1 MPRLSTAPAE
11 SPAPALAGGRAKL
24 PARRTRLL
32 WRLLRWALLAAIWGG
47 VALAALVLWLARD
60 IPRPE
65 TAQEAVRRPS
75 LTLEDSA
82 GQVLATYGD
91 VVGTPVRL
99 RDLPAYV
106 PEAAV
111 AVEDRRFWYEFGID
125 PIGLA
130 RATLTNLIHGHIVQ
144 GGSTITQQV
153 AKNLFLSNAR
163 TLRRKAQELILT
175 FWLARHFTHREIL
188 EIWLNRVYF
197 GSGAYGIDAAA
208 RLYFGVPARRLSLA
222 QAAVLAGLPRAPSR
236 FNPRTDPQAA
246 AARGRQ
252 VLAAMVAAGDITEA
266 QAEAAG
272 RAMSFP
278 GRAGEG
284 GWFSDWAAAR
294 GEALLPPDKDAVLR
308 TTLDRRTQAIAGHAL
323 TAMLDGAGA
332 AHGVSQGAVV
342 VLDAET
348 GAVRAMIGGRD
359 YADSPYNRATLA
371 RRQPG
376 SAFKPFVW
384 LAALEKGVRPE
395 DRVEDAPIRLG
406 NWSPQDFEHRYLG
419 EITVEQALAQSIN
432 TAAVRLLLRAGGPRA
447 VAAVAHRLGIEDKL
461 PDDASLAL
469 GTGTVGLLELTAAYA
484 PFCNGGRRVS
494 PFAIASVNVGGR
506 TAPAPIEP
514 PAQVVDPAL
523 AAEMRQMLEAVVTT
537 GTGRPAAL
545 PGRTVAG
552 KTGTTSDYRDAW
564 FVGCTG
570 GRLIG
575 VWMGNDDDTPMKD
588 VLGGTLP
595 ARLFHDI
602 AAELR

>member
-197 GSGAYGIDAAA
+197 GSGAYGID
-208 RLYFGVPARRLSLA
+208 
-222 QAAVLAGLPRAPSR
+222 
-236 FNPRTDPQAA
+236 A